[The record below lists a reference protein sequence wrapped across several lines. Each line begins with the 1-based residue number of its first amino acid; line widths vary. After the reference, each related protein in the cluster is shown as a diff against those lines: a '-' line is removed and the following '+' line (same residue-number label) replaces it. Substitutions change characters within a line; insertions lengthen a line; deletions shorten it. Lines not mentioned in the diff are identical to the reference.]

1 VGGGWKGGRGSVT
14 CVQSSTWLKTKVK
27 GAVKGKGAAWFFALS
42 SAIVYAPSSKRG
54 EPKGYKDIARKRFL
68 LI

>member
-1 VGGGWKGGRGSVT
+1 
-14 CVQSSTWLKTKVK
+14 VQSSTWLKTKVK

-54 EPKGYKDIARKRFL
+54 EPKGDKDIARKTFL